1 MALEDAGNVVETR
14 QKYELRKNQKA
25 CIAGFFVHV
34 SIFNYT
40 YYSRYSPIQ
49 ASIICLFN
57 GVHCRQRKQNF
68 SPITEA
74 MYFRALPECPNFLK
88 DGRADYKSFLCV
100 RHATS
105 AVRSVSM
112 SPRSASTVTCIS
124 LCLILTLEILH
135 MRSVYGC
142 FQQVLFQ
149 IAVFVSLKCFFPS
162 PVELSHQMKYMSS
175 IRI

>member
-25 CIAGFFVHV
+25 RIAGFFVHV

-105 AVRSVSM
+105 A
-112 SPRSASTVTCIS
+112 STVTYIS

-162 PVELSHQMKYMSS
+162 PVEPSHQMKYMSS